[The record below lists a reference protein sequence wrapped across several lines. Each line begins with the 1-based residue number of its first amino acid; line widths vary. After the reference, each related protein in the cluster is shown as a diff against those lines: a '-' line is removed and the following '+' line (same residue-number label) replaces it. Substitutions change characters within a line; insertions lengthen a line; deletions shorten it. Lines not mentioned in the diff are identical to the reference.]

1 MSSPNEPSTRPSLLS
16 GTSFRLP
23 RMRRLSE
30 QAAVRKREVVDD
42 NVRLDAVLALCCCG
56 MRRRKKY
63 VATRPQ
69 DDSGVSSATIPP
81 PETRLSVGQG
91 LQLVQRIAVLLAA
104 LVYIA
109 VSLRASLATLKI
121 LQQRP
126 LPPIPMQPDETMLM
140 RHWVGGATVRDSPLV
155 TSALDQVVAPLDGT
169 VYLQSQDTFSFLGCA
184 NVPQFDRVLY
194 GNAYLRSVFQTLV
207 RDAAYNLTF
216 LNEIEL
222 IAPVVDCSF
231 GPLLTGDQHVLR
243 AFFLVRQIAQPERM
257 SLLPFSYSM
266 QDYSIPKQNQHGPA
280 GLGTI
285 GVIEDMRVQSVA
297 QHIVFSQGYP
307 FAGLKFQV
315 YSYVGESAG
324 HEWIIQ
330 SIPAN
335 LVLESPK
342 VVVTSSKVGFY
353 IGTTTEQ
360 SNMMSR
366 RWEVDRTDPVAAIS
380 KWRWDGGPVVFDS
393 WGWVHYVH
401 LLFAADTVIGLIVL
415 FVIIARKLRQGYV
428 WIGDAFMSI
437 STSLFR
443 RGRLEDLAALRST
456 LTGFEIATGAA
467 LQQRLGV
474 VCDYDNCIYIKGVKY
489 ASADGIYCSGYV
501 ILGGKWLLATRDLL
515 PLILMKLLRFRFKNI
530 YVYIA
535 TSVQTTVASLKVLRG
550 MRNPPMRFEAYE
562 TTNILGF
569 VGNGLLRDSPLVM
582 GPLQNDTTPRRFTVY
597 LESNG
602 VFSFTKCSTPKF
614 DAWVNGNSLL
624 RLAMLTLIRDA
635 SMQDFKIP
643 QQNERGPMGFGH
655 HQYIKDMREPKVYKS
670 HFSGAPGYPFEP
682 AMSHVF
688 EPLGINDEGCTVG
701 YVVQERIDPAFAV
714 VVFEIFFAQRLAIIK
729 WFPSVLK
736 TVKDYARMD
745 QQLGRT
751 LTLFEIATGAELQSR
766 FGIVADYDNCIIIKG
781 MKYASADG
789 IFCNGFVIARGKY
802 LVATSDILAIIV
814 LKLTRVRLKNVFIFE
829 VTGNSVQQTARLVYP
844 DTLSWSDLTHL
855 NITILS

>member
-30 QAAVRKREVVDD
+30 QAAIRKREVVDD

-56 MRRRKKY
+56 LRRRKKY
-63 VATRPQ
+63 AATRPQ
-69 DDSGVSSATIPP
+69 DDGGVTPARTPP
-81 PETRLSVGQG
+81 PETRLSVAQG

-140 RHWVGGATVRDSPLV
+140 RHWVGGATVRGSPLV
-155 TSALDQVVAPLDGT
+155 TSALSQVVAPLNGT
-169 VYLQSQDTFSFLGCA
+169 VYLQSQDTISFLGCA

-194 GNAYLRSVFQTLV
+194 GNAYLHTVFQTLV
-207 RDAAYNLTF
+207 RDATYNLTF
-216 LNEIEL
+216 LKEIEL

-243 AFFLVRQIAQPERM
+243 AFFLVRQIAQPDRLR
-257 SLLPFSYSM
+257 LLTFSYSM

-393 WGWVHYVH
+393 WGWILH
-401 LLFAADTVIGLIVL
+401 ADIMTIFLGASSIGGRMFRERINPAVLVIAFEVAFYHRIE
-415 FVIIARKLRQGYV
+415 IARAFPRTTKVLRELAELDLALAKMPVSDIVAASTPMRLLTMHPIATRRGR
-428 WIGDAFMSI
+428 DAFYALLPIFCVLAIVVVLALWRKVYRVFVPEQLTVRHVSNY
-437 STSLFR
+437 SE
-443 RGRLEDLAALRST
+443 RLEDLAALRST

-530 YVYIA
+530 YV
-535 TSVQTTVASLKVLRG
+535 
-550 MRNPPMRFEAYE
+550 
-562 TTNILGF
+562 
-569 VGNGLLRDSPLVM
+569 
-582 GPLQNDTTPRRFTVY
+582 
-597 LESNG
+597 
-602 VFSFTKCSTPKF
+602 
-614 DAWVNGNSLL
+614 
-624 RLAMLTLIRDA
+624 
-635 SMQDFKIP
+635 
-643 QQNERGPMGFGH
+643 
-655 HQYIKDMREPKVYKS
+655 
-670 HFSGAPGYPFEP
+670 
-682 AMSHVF
+682 
-688 EPLGINDEGCTVG
+688 
-701 YVVQERIDPAFAV
+701 
-714 VVFEIFFAQRLAIIK
+714 
-729 WFPSVLK
+729 
-736 TVKDYARMD
+736 
-745 QQLGRT
+745 
-751 LTLFEIATGAELQSR
+751 
-766 FGIVADYDNCIIIKG
+766 
-781 MKYASADG
+781 
-789 IFCNGFVIARGKY
+789 
-802 LVATSDILAIIV
+802 
-814 LKLTRVRLKNVFIFE
+814 FE
-829 VTGNSVQQTARLVYP
+829 VDGNTVQRKARLVYP
-844 DTLSWSDLTHL
+844 Q
-855 NITILS
+855 TIAWRELASVNVDILD